1 VEGYRNFCNKLWNAA
16 NYVLMS
22 TDERTQSPAP
32 IESVADHWIR
42 LKFQETCNAVNQAM
56 DDYRFDLAAKH
67 IYEFVWDEFCD
78 WYLELCKPVLLS
90 DSVSAA
96 EKAGTQTCL
105 LETLE
110 ATLRLAHPFMPFIT
124 EELWQ
129 KLPDASREGPSLM
142 LAAYPE
148 ASPIPDTSAG
158 IFADIH
164 WIKEVVGAVR
174 NIRGEQD
181 IPPSKLI
188 PILLQQGTS
197 SDRARQVQFMPLIT
211 ALARPETLSW
221 IDNEAEA
228 PPSAIKIVGDLK
240 ILVPLAGLIDVA
252 AELER
257 IDKEINKIIKEIDRI
272 QNKLNNQAFV
282 KNAPAD
288 IVEKEKMKIQ
298 DYLKTKTDFE
308 SQKTRI
314 QNI

>member
-1 VEGYRNFCNKLWNAA
+1 
-16 NYVLMS
+16 
-22 TDERTQSPAP
+22 
-32 IESVADHWIR
+32 
-42 LKFQETCNAVNQAM
+42 M

-90 DSVSAA
+90 DTASSA

-129 KLPDASREGPSLM
+129 KLPQPLRGGPSLM
-142 LAAYPE
+142 LAAYP
-148 ASPIPDTSAG
+148 APAPIPDTRDG
-158 IFADIH
+158 IYADIQ

-181 IPPSKLI
+181 IPPNKLI
-188 PILLQQGTS
+188 PILLQQGS
-197 SDRARQVQFMPLIT
+197 PSDRTRQVQFMPLIT

-221 IDNEAEA
+221 IDTEAEP
-228 PPSAIKIVGDLK
+228 PPSAIKIIGDLK

-257 IDKEINKIIKEIDRI
+257 IDKEINKILKEIARI
-272 QNKLNNQAFV
+272 QSKLSNDAFV

-288 IVEKEKMKIQ
+288 IVDKEKTKIQ
-298 DYLKTKTDFE
+298 DYEKTKSDFE
-308 SQKTRI
+308 SQKARI

>member
-1 VEGYRNFCNKLWNAA
+1 
-16 NYVLMS
+16 
-22 TDERTQSPAP
+22 
-32 IESVADHWIR
+32 
-42 LKFQETCNAVNQAM
+42 LKFQETNNAVNQAM

-90 DSVSAA
+90 DTASPA

-129 KLPDASREGPSLM
+129 KLPNALRDGPSIM
-142 LAAYPE
+142 LAAYPKT
-148 ASPIPDTSAG
+148 APIPDTRDD
-158 IFADIH
+158 IFADIQ

-188 PILLQQGTS
+188 PILLQQGS
-197 SDRARQVQFMPLIT
+197 PLDRTRQAQFMPLIT

-221 IDNEAEA
+221 IDNAAEP

-257 IDKEINKIIKEIDRI
+257 LDKEINKIIKEIDRI
-272 QNKLNNQAFV
+272 QNKLNNEAFV

>member
-1 VEGYRNFCNKLWNAA
+1 
-16 NYVLMS
+16 
-22 TDERTQSPAP
+22 
-32 IESVADHWIR
+32 
-42 LKFQETCNAVNQAM
+42 
-56 DDYRFDLAAKH
+56 
-67 IYEFVWDEFCD
+67 
-78 WYLELCKPVLLS
+78 
-90 DSVSAA
+90 
-96 EKAGTQTCL
+96 
-105 LETLE
+105 
-110 ATLRLAHPFMPFIT
+110 MPFIT

-148 ASPIPDTSAG
+148 PWSISDTSED
-158 IFADIH
+158 IFADIQ

-197 SDRARQVQFMPLIT
+197 SDRDRQVQFMPLIT

-272 QNKLNNQAFV
+272 QNKLNNEAFV

-308 SQKTRI
+308 SQKMRI
-314 QNI
+314 QNIWLRPTSIEIDRARSPKKILGQAVNLVH